1 MNDRPLGDNPLTR
14 PAVPDPYDASSDQLE
29 EVVAEYMELRRRGD
43 RTTPDDYARLY
54 PHLHDELMDLLPTVD
69 AVEDLSRNL
78 HDTTT
83 LHSGDIYRH
92 SKLGDYR
99 LVSEIAR
106 GGMGVI
112 YEAEQESLGR
122 RVAIKILLG
131 PFVRRENDLKRF
143 RREAA
148 VAAGLHH
155 TNIIPVFGVGEQD
168 QAHYIVMQ
176 LIHGV
181 GLDELFLRVR
191 SIVLGQWGS
200 DEPPPFT
207 KRERLLRRISTSL
220 LTMDW
225 ESTRGEESEGSPFEP
240 EEGEWEASEIAEP
253 IVVQWDH
260 YFRNVARIG
269 MQAASALAYAHRHH
283 VLHRDIKPGNILVDV
298 EGSTWIADF
307 GLARSIDSDGIT
319 FSGDIVGTLG
329 YMAPE
334 RFEGKIFASSDVFG
348 LGIALYEM
356 ISQVR
361 AFDGED
367 RISVMYRISQQ
378 DLDPPHRR
386 NPNVPRDLETI
397 ILKAVA
403 RHPEDRY
410 GDASEL
416 AEDLQRYLDGETIRA
431 KRFSRI
437 EMLSRWC
444 RRNRLLATLAASVIV
459 LLGTVV
465 VLTSAGYFRETF
477 LRQRAEATSLL
488 AVSALDEIY
497 NSFSGTT
504 PGLGLATQFGEDDE
518 RSLLNPTAL
527 PISRDVSTVLEN
539 LLHFY
544 DELAKNSDQSDELAI
559 KSIYANRRVGDIH
572 RQLGDLDKSG
582 ISYQRAATRIEQLP
596 ESVRDSREL
605 VLEKARILNGRGM
618 ILSQQFRSPDAR
630 GMHEN
635 ASRLLRG
642 ISDSPTA
649 AFELASS
656 LYLTERAEQAMWNP
670 RRSAR
675 DRTRPIE
682 ESPDRLK
689 EAIEILQRLLLENR
703 TDPQH
708 QLLMARCLLLSRDGV
723 GQRGQQSEEQKQG
736 LAMLE
741 ELVHGYPDVADFQYE
756 LAEAYVG
763 LEWRRLSELRG
774 RQADQE
780 ELRMAQKQL
789 QRGLQMTSTL
799 DSKNSQIPQFHAV
812 MAQLYYHLGMVLEEL
827 GELADCELQLE
838 KAIRRQLDL
847 IRFANPQQSSQHEL
861 WLCSLESKSGQVLL
875 EMGRLDD
882 SEVRLRVC
890 CDRLERLM
898 GQTEIRYNRFAKRIA
913 ERTYSRTN
921 GTLAEVLEKQ
931 GQEDEAEEIR
941 RKIESSEM

>member
-1 MNDRPLGDNPLTR
+1 MNDRPLGENPLTR
-14 PAVPDPYDASSDQLE
+14 PAPDSYDASSDQLE

-54 PHLHDELMDLLPTVD
+54 PHLRDELMDLLPTVD

-78 HDTTT
+78 YDTTT
-83 LHSGDIYRH
+83 LQSGDIYRH

-207 KRERLLRRISTSL
+207 KRERLLRRISKSL
-220 LTMDW
+220 LTQDW
-225 ESTRGEESEGSPFEP
+225 ESTRGEQAEGSPFEP
-240 EEGEWEASEIAEP
+240 DEVEIESSENLEP
-253 IVVQWDH
+253 IVVNWNH

-269 MQAASALAYAHRHH
+269 IQSASALSYAHRHH

-378 DLDPPHRR
+378 DLDPPHKR

-410 GDASEL
+410 SDAAEL
-416 AEDLQRYLDGETIRA
+416 AEDLQRFLDGETIRA
-431 KRFSRI
+431 KRFSRV

-444 RRNRLLATLAASVIV
+444 RRNRLLATLAASVII

-518 RSLLNPTAL
+518 RSLLNPTAI

-582 ISYQRAATRIEQLP
+582 VSYQRAASRIEQLP
-596 ESVRDSREL
+596 ESIRESREL
-605 VLEKARILNGRGM
+605 IQETARILNGRGM
-618 ILSQQFRSPDAR
+618 ILFQQFRFSEAR
-630 GMHEN
+630 EC
-635 ASRLLRG
+635 
-642 ISDSPTA
+642 T
-649 AFELASS
+649 
-656 LYLTERAEQAMWNP
+656 
-670 RRSAR
+670 
-675 DRTRPIE
+675 
-682 ESPDRLK
+682 
-689 EAIEILQRLLLENR
+689 
-703 TDPQH
+703 
-708 QLLMARCLLLSRDGV
+708 
-723 GQRGQQSEEQKQG
+723 
-736 LAMLE
+736 
-741 ELVHGYPDVADFQYE
+741 
-756 LAEAYVG
+756 
-763 LEWRRLSELRG
+763 
-774 RQADQE
+774 
-780 ELRMAQKQL
+780 
-789 QRGLQMTSTL
+789 
-799 DSKNSQIPQFHAV
+799 
-812 MAQLYYHLGMVLEEL
+812 
-827 GELADCELQLE
+827 
-838 KAIRRQLDL
+838 RRQ
-847 IRFANPQQSSQHEL
+847 
-861 WLCSLESKSGQVLL
+861 V
-875 EMGRLDD
+875 
-882 SEVRLRVC
+882 VC
-890 CDRLERLM
+890 C
-898 GQTEIRYNRFAKRIA
+898 
-913 ERTYSRTN
+913 
-921 GTLAEVLEKQ
+921 
-931 GQEDEAEEIR
+931 EE
-941 RKIESSEM
+941 